1 MMIGDG
7 YGYGYGDGYGETEGP
22 RFDDTSRAEAHR
34 ELMAIARVL
43 AEGLG
48 LIEDGEDRT
57 PFLDEIRQE
66 MKKVRKVLEDSHAA
80 SEAMREQAQAYLE
93 AQQAKTQEYLDQVQI
108 EPEPDFYPFIELP
121 VGTEPRDLPDGNRL
135 FTLPDGMILRTT
147 DDQRISVIDAG
158 QHQIVTPGPGTVVEV
173 APGRIYTLDQTYLR
187 TTHEDAGLSGLPL
200 DVEPIALGSWR
211 FSVSFAEG
219 IRLDIDH
226 RRRFVTLINPT
237 GPIDILGIG
246 RIEGI
251 GESITVHLISGGA
264 KGFHCEE
271 SGHAGLI
278 EADGTIHLTLKSG
291 LELVARFFT
300 EASEGDE
307 AFPECSSQCQ
317 LNCEERD

>member
-1 MMIGDG
+1 MIGDG

-121 VGTEPRDLPDGNRL
+121 MGDAPAGTFMEEGEDWTSPDTSAKSYKTILYIEDEPMNRELVVACVSGYEWIDL
-135 FTLPDGMILRTT
+135 
-147 DDQRISVIDAG
+147 
-158 QHQIVTPGPGTVVEV
+158 
-173 APGRIYTLDQTYLR
+173 QTAK
-187 TTHEDAGLSGLPL
+187 T
-200 DVEPIALGSWR
+200 
-211 FSVSFAEG
+211 AE
-219 IRLDIDH
+219 
-226 RRRFVTLINPT
+226 
-237 GPIDILGIG
+237 
-246 RIEGI
+246 E
-251 GESITVHLISGGA
+251 
-264 KGFHCEE
+264 
-271 SGHAGLI
+271 
-278 EADGTIHLTLKSG
+278 G
-291 LELVARFFT
+291 LELAEQIKPDLILLDILLPGMDGFTALVELKKNLATQNIPVIALTAQAMKDDIERIKQARFDDYLT
-300 EASEGDE
+300 KPVQMRVLRET
-307 AFPECSSQCQ
+307 
-317 LNCEERD
+317 LLKHL